1 MGPADLPSSYEDDG
15 DGADEDDDNDDHGS
29 GGAADTVAD
38 VNDGVDNNHGDGCD
52 ISLEFGWLCNYS
64 CEICFV
70 CRLSSHQHTRT
81 R

>member
-29 GGAADTVAD
+29 GGAADTVVD

-52 ISLEFGWLCNYS
+52 ISLEFGWL
-64 CEICFV
+64 
-70 CRLSSHQHTRT
+70 
-81 R
+81 